1 MPSTNQTTLIDSI
14 TPTTADKGRSDTAR
28 LKSAY
33 GSHEN
38 SVVKPSPKTRFMT
51 GKGNEEIKVTLTRT
65 EMRNAY
71 ENFVKS
77 GKKYIAGSSWPEEK
91 TAVNLSYGTG
101 PDASPS
107 DLSSPPALGK
117 VKPEGEA
124 MPGGMGKEKTN
135 STIVASGLGP
145 NVNVHGDLKTRKVV
159 DGSTSPSSAVID
171 PHHANDGKASP
182 HKTSFEIAKSSAV
195 PPADFGHSTGGS

>member
-1 MPSTNQTTLIDSI
+1 MPSTNQTTLID
-14 TPTTADKGRSDTAR
+14 TVQTTTADKGHSDTAR
-28 LKSAY
+28 LKLAY

-38 SVVKPSPKTRFMT
+38 SVVKASPKTSIMT
-51 GKGNEEIKVTLTRT
+51 GKGAEEEKVTLTRT
-65 EMRNAY
+65 GMRKAY
-71 ENFVKS
+71 ELLIKS

-101 PDASPS
+101 LDASPS
-107 DLSSPPALGK
+107 DLSSPPELGK

-124 MPGGMGKEKTN
+124 LPGESG
-135 STIVASGLGP
+135 STIVSSGLGP

-182 HKTSFEIAKSSAV
+182 HETSFEIAKSSAV
-195 PPADFGHSTGGS
+195 TPADFGHSTGGS